1 MFNVLI
7 IGPSH
12 VDWESVKQFLPAS
25 AEAIAVKQIDTL
37 SALKNRRKL
46 AGVDMILY
54 DQSQGMEGFSEV
66 SKQAGSIPIIY
77 YSDSIEDAMAA
88 MAYGID
94 DFVVPSA
101 FASPE
106 QLINIILRKWM
117 RRKTL
122 ARRDDTVRN
131 ERIAHNFQAI
141 FASITNSLIK
151 SMSLDEINPDD
162 VREILRQVGELL
174 DVDSTAVFFFKNGN
188 VDRENY
194 FLWTRKEEVAQKA
207 RTETLRMENPAFTD
221 LWLYEQ
227 LSQGK
232 EIIFSTPQEIPAE
245 AEREQ
250 KEIARY
256 GIQSGMEFPLMV
268 NGQFTGIFRVT
279 LTREQRNWQ
288 ETEIEIAR
296 VCAEIFTTVL
306 LRWRSIAQLQH
317 SVRALRRRNM
327 EITAINQMGI
337 RLQRSRNLS
346 QIFSVAEHFTNDLF
360 PDSVGMLHLCNKD
373 DQPATITQ
381 WGEWPFE
388 LLVEVEQIFSSLEE
402 QLSGV
407 GKNCAIDTMC
417 EQLHDSLLNVN
428 KVVKPICVP
437 LKVRNDNVGMLALFF
452 LQNNDISNEIRV
464 LVMNFAE
471 RIGLAVANLQLQEAL
486 HFHSIRDPLTG
497 LYNRRFMEHV
507 FENEMHRTIRREHPL
522 SVMMMDVDHFKTVND
537 ALGHEIGDQV
547 LRSIAQ
553 FLINHLRREDII
565 CRFGGDEF
573 VIILPETKAD
583 DAFTR
588 ANDLRLAINEVQ
600 SDPLIK
606 QYNISGMSLS
616 IGISCY
622 PTHGTEPSDLLRAAD
637 YALYYSKNHGRDQV
651 RMAPTGITGQLK
663 TQTRR
668 NLSIKDWV
676 RTNTGGLPE
685 DSIASNAGRVPLII
699 ATNNLGKMREIQ
711 EILSQSGMEDTIELF
726 RPHDLGIELEVE
738 ETGSTYAE
746 NAALKVKAFYK
757 AVNGQFDK
765 FIVIADDSGLEVD
778 VLEGR
783 PGIRSSRY
791 APIPNATDEDRRRF
805 LLKELASQAQP
816 WTAAFQCTVA
826 LLSTESTEVE
836 YFSGTCPGEII
847 TEERGTGGFGY
858 DPVFWLPEKK
868 QTMAELSG
876 DEKNVF
882 SHRGNA
888 LRHAVPRL
896 KALAEIFQNS

>member
-12 VDWESVKQFLPAS
+12 IDWASVKQSLPAT
-25 AEAIAVKQIDTL
+25 AEAVAVKQVASL
-37 SALKNRRKL
+37 SALKHRRKL
-46 AGVDMILY
+46 SGVDMILY
-54 DQSQGMEGFSEV
+54 DQSLGMEGLKNV
-66 SKQAGSIPIIY
+66 SRQASPIPIVY
-77 YSDSIEDAMAA
+77 YSDSVEDAMAA
-88 MAYGID
+88 MSHEVD

-101 FASPE
+101 FALPE
-106 QLINIILRKWM
+106 QLINIVLRKWM
-117 RRKTL
+117 RRKAL
-122 ARRDDTVRN
+122 AERDDTIRN
-131 ERIAHNFQAI
+131 ERIAHDFQAI

-162 VREILRQVGELL
+162 VREILRQVGQLL
-174 DVDSTAVFFFKNGN
+174 DVDSTAVYFFHNGN
-188 VDRENY
+188 VDRDNY
-194 FLWTRKEEVAQKA
+194 FLWRRNEEAPKKG
-207 RTETLRMENPAFTD
+207 RTETLQMESAHFKD
-221 LWLYEQ
+221 LWIFDQ

-232 EIIFSTPQEIPAE
+232 AIIFSTPQEIPAQ
-245 AEREQ
+245 AEYEH

-288 ETEIEIAR
+288 ETEIGIAR

-306 LRWRSIAQLQH
+306 LRWRSIAQLQR
-317 SVRALRRRNM
+317 SVRALRHRNM

-360 PDSVGMLHLCNKD
+360 PNSVGMLHLCNKN

-388 LLVEVEQIFSSLEE
+388 LLVEVEQIFSTLEE
-402 QLSGV
+402 QLSTV
-407 GKNCAIDTMC
+407 EKNCAIDMMC
-417 EQLHDSLLNVN
+417 ERLHEEILNIN
-428 KVVKPICVP
+428 TEVKPICVP
-437 LKVRNDNVGMLALFF
+437 LKVRNDNIGMLSLFF
-452 LQNNDISNEIRV
+452 VRNHDISNEVRV

-507 FENEMHRTIRREHPL
+507 FENEMHRTVRREHPL

-547 LRSIAQ
+547 LKSIAQ
-553 FLINHLRREDII
+553 FLVSHLRREDII
-565 CRFGGDEF
+565 CRYGGDEF
-573 VIILPETKAD
+573 VIILPETRAE

-588 ANDLRLAINEVQ
+588 ANDLRLAITDVQ

-606 QYNISGMSLS
+606 HFNISGLSLS
-616 IGISCY
+616 IGIACY
-622 PTHGTEPSDLLRAAD
+622 PTHGDEPSDLLRAAD
-637 YALYYSKNHGRDQV
+637 HALYYSKNHGRNTV
-651 RMAPTGITGQLK
+651 RIAPKEITGQLK
-663 TQTRR
+663 SQTRR

-676 RTNTGGLPE
+676 KTKTGGLPE
-685 DSIASNAGRVPLII
+685 DTTASNIGRIPLVI

-726 RPHDLGIELEVE
+726 RPHDLGIDLEVE
-738 ETGSTYAE
+738 ETGSSYAE
-746 NAALKVKAFYK
+746 NAALKVKAFYE
-757 AVNGQFDK
+757 AVNGQFPK
-765 FIVIADDSGLEVD
+765 FIVLADDSGLEVD
-778 VLEGR
+778 ALDGK

-791 APIPNATDEDRRRF
+791 APIPNATDKDRRRF
-805 LLKELASQAQP
+805 LLKELKNQAQP

-847 TEERGTGGFGY
+847 AEERGTGGFGY
-858 DPVFWLPEKK
+858 DPVFWLPEKE

-876 DEKNVF
+876 DEKNAF

-896 KALAEIFQNS
+896 KALAKSFQGS

>member
-12 VDWESVKQFLPAS
+12 IDWASVKQSLLLS
-25 AEAIAVKQIDTL
+25 AEAIAVKQVDTL
-37 SALKNRRKL
+37 SVLKNQRKL

-54 DQSQGMEGFSEV
+54 DQSLGMEALKDV
-66 SKQAGSIPIIY
+66 SRQASPIPIVF
-77 YSDSIEDAMAA
+77 YSENIEDAMEA
-88 MAYGID
+88 MSYEID

-106 QLINIILRKWM
+106 QLINIVLRKWM

-122 ARRDDTVRN
+122 AQRDDTIRN
-131 ERIAHNFQAI
+131 ELIAHNFQAI

-174 DVDSTAVFFFKNGN
+174 DVDSTAVFFFKNGT
-188 VDRENY
+188 VDRDNY
-194 FLWTRKEEVAQKA
+194 FLWTRNEETPKKA
-207 RTETLRMENPAFTD
+207 RTETLRMENPAFED

-232 EIIFSTPQEIPAE
+232 EIVFSTPQDIPAKAKHE
-245 AEREQ
+245 H
-250 KEIARY
+250 KEIAHH

-279 LTREQRNWQ
+279 LAREQRNWQ

-296 VCAEIFTTVL
+296 VCAEIFTTVM
-306 LRWRSIAQLQH
+306 LRWRSIAQLQR

-360 PDSVGMLHLCNKD
+360 PNSVGMLHLCNKD

-388 LLVEVEQIFSSLEE
+388 LLVEVEQIFSSIEE

-407 GKNCAIDTMC
+407 EKNCVIDMMC
-417 EQLHDSLLNVN
+417 ERLHEEIFNIN
-428 KVVKPICVP
+428 TEVKPICIP
-437 LKVRNDNVGMLALFF
+437 LKVRNDNIGMLSLFF
-452 LQNNDISNEIRV
+452 LQNHDISNEVRV

-471 RIGLAVANLQLQEAL
+471 RIGLAVSNLQLQEAL

-565 CRFGGDEF
+565 CRYGGDEF

-588 ANDLRLAINEVQ
+588 ANDLRLAITEVQ

-606 QYNISGMSLS
+606 QYNISGLSLS
-616 IGISCY
+616 IGIACY
-622 PTHGTEPSDLLRAAD
+622 PTHGDEPSDLLRAAD
-637 YALYYSKNHGRDQV
+637 HALYYSKNHGRNTV
-651 RMAPTGITGQLK
+651 RIAPKEITGQLK
-663 TQTRR
+663 SQTRR

-676 RTNTGGLPE
+676 RTKTGGLPE
-685 DSIASNAGRVPLII
+685 DSTASNAGRVPLII

-711 EILSQSGMEDTIELF
+711 EILGENGLEDTIELF

-746 NAALKVKAFYK
+746 NAALKVKGFFDAIK
-757 AVNGQFDK
+757 GQFDK

-816 WTAAFQCTVA
+816 WKAAFQCTVA
-826 LLSTESTEVE
+826 LLSTESTDVE

-847 TEERGTGGFGY
+847 AEERGTGGFGY
-858 DPVFWLPEKK
+858 DPVFWIPSKN

-876 DEKNVF
+876 VEKNAY

-896 KALAEIFQNS
+896 KALAEIFQGS